1 MKITSREKSRDGRM
15 IRIFLDD
22 RYAFSIPA
30 GAYMANHLYEKEELT
45 EEQVAHIKQNVLV
58 QSARERAVNLLMAR
72 DRSQYEIKTRLMK
85 IGYDEDIAKKVVED
99 LKTIGYIDD
108 SRFVLKYAADRVR
121 TKALSKKALKYE
133 LEQKGIDRDLIDTVL
148 KEFEQDEEEIAF
160 RAAKKKF
167 GKYDLHD
174 KSIESKA
181 LKFLMHRG
189 FSYDT
194 SSMVIR
200 RLQGRIFD

>member
-108 SRFVLKYAADRVR
+108 SRLFSNMLRIGLEPKPCQ
-121 TKALSKKALKYE
+121 KKL
-133 LEQKGIDRDLIDTVL
+133 
-148 KEFEQDEEEIAF
+148 
-160 RAAKKKF
+160 
-167 GKYDLHD
+167 
-174 KSIESKA
+174 
-181 LKFLMHRG
+181 
-189 FSYDT
+189 
-194 SSMVIR
+194 
-200 RLQGRIFD
+200 